1 MYCVSWQGKDDEAD
15 GFLAPAIQ
23 SYIIPIGLFLP
34 KIGKSW
40 PTSCYKWPQ
49 PVTTL
54 MRLLL
59 EQRCFVLLTSN
70 AKDTATC
77 LASWSSVIKDMS
89 CCPKVPL
96 DALKKASDSSDRDHS
111 DLLAC
116 IHAAGLPKEHQEAI
130 GRRFY
135 SLNELQAAYRR
146 CPDVPKRQLLL
157 APLLLLPM
165 DADSQ
170 GDPSANN
177 RAAASISC
185 ELFQAA
191 TAQSG
196 GLTGPAS
203 APEVQLCLKAT
214 TAITKDACLPFRVWL
229 CMVWLNS
236 MGLLR
241 KDPREA

>member
-1 MYCVSWQGKDDEAD
+1 MSQRLK
-15 GFLAPAIQ
+15 
-23 SYIIPIGLFLP
+23 
-34 KIGKSW
+34 
-40 PTSCYKWPQ
+40 
-49 PVTTL
+49 
-54 MRLLL
+54 RLLL

-70 AKDTATC
+70 ATETATC

-89 CCPKVPL
+89 DQCPKVPL

-116 IHAAGLPKEHQEAI
+116 VHAAGLLKEHQEVI

-135 SLNELQAAYRR
+135 SLHELQAAYRR
-146 CPDVPKRQLLL
+146 CPDVQKRQLLL

-170 GDPSANN
+170 GGPSANS
-177 RAAASISC
+177 RAAASISF

-196 GLTGPAS
+196 VSGPAS
-203 APEVQLCLKAT
+203 VPEVQLCLKAT
-214 TAITKDACLPFRVWL
+214 TGISKDACLPFRVWL
-229 CMVWLNS
+229 CMVWL
-236 MGLLR
+236 R
-241 KDPREA
+241 